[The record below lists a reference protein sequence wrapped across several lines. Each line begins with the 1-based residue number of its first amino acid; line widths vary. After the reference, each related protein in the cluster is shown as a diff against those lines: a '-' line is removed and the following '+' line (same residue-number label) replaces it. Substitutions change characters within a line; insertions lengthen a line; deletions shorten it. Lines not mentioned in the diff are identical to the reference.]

1 MKNRSYQDWI
11 DLHWQGSLTQ
21 EEAGQWETF
30 LKENPDHNEDWEWDQ
45 QLLEGVHQMADI
57 TLSNNFTSRVIRS
70 VEFWQPESN
79 PVQQEERS
87 DQGSG
92 WLSKWWSLPG
102 IRIAGTSAI
111 LLAGFWLWQWDPTA
125 PSMVESITTVTQAE
139 TVPTVEELE
148 NFDAINGL
156 AQTSFD
162 VDWELV
168 FAMD

>member
-1 MKNRSYQDWI
+1 MKNRSYQDWV
-11 DLHWQGSLTQ
+11 DLHWQRSLTP

-30 LKENPDHNEDWEWDQ
+30 LQENPNHKEDWEWDQ
-45 QLLEGVHQMADI
+45 QLLDGVHQMADI
-57 TLSNNFTSRVIRS
+57 PLSNNFTSRVIRS
-70 VEFWQPESN
+70 VEYLQPESN
-79 PVQQEERS
+79 RVQQEDTS
-87 DQGSG
+87 VQNSG
-92 WLSKWWSLPG
+92 WLSKWWSTPS

-111 LLAGFWLWQWDPTA
+111 LLAGIWLWQWDPTA
-125 PSMVESITTVTQAE
+125 PSLVESITTVTQAE

-156 AQTSFD
+156 AQTSSD

>member
-11 DLHWQGSLTQ
+11 DLHWQRALTQ

-30 LKENPDHNEDWEWDQ
+30 LQENPSHHEEWEWDQ
-45 QLLEGVHQMADI
+45 QLLQGVHQLAAVP
-57 TLSNNFTSRVIRS
+57 LSNNFTSRVIRS
-70 VEFWQPESN
+70 VEHLQPES
-79 PVQQEERS
+79 VIQEEETRS
-87 DQGSG
+87 SGAG

-102 IRIAGTSAI
+102 IRIAGTSAV

-125 PSMVESITTVTQAE
+125 PDMVESITTVTRAE

-156 AQTSFD
+156 AQPHPD